1 MLILLPFA
9 HIKLRLCF
17 NPSTGSALSC
27 TAQALYLDLGTA
39 AGTLYSTVASLHL
52 APCTNAL
59 STLPLT
65 AKPLC
70 LQSESAM
77 YSHVAL
83 CSLSQKLVNALSF
96 NHCLSIDRCGSGS
109 HRISSYK
116 SQSCFAPSSLP
127 PDTVLTWTPRTTG
140 CAALIRHYKGTCR
153 RPQHLYNLTVTV
165 TIILCTSNPAST
177 H

>member
-1 MLILLPFA
+1 MLIVTPFCTFKQ
-9 HIKLRLCF
+9 HLCF
-17 NPSTGSALSC
+17 NPSTGTALSC
-27 TAQALYLDLGTA
+27 TAQALYPDLGTA
-39 AGTLYSTVASLHL
+39 TGTLYSTVASLHL
-52 APCTNAL
+52 APCTDAL

-65 AKPLC
+65 AKPLR

-127 PDTVLTWTPRTTG
+127 PDTVLTWTPRTTDG
-140 CAALIRHYKGTCR
+140 TALVRHYKGTCR
-153 RPQHLYNLTVTV
+153 SPQHLYNLTVTV
-165 TIILCTSNPAST
+165 KIIL
-177 H
+177 